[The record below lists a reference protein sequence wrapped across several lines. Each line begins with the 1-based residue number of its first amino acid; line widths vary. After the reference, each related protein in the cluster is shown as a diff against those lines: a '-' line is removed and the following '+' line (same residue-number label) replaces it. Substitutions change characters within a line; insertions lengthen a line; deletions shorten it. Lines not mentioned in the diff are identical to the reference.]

1 MNQLNLPTYSFR
13 ITGEEGSELIFDPI
27 RKKYV
32 RLTPEEWVRQNF
44 VQYLIQKGKYPPGL
58 IEIEVMFKLHKKLI
72 KRIDIRVRDRSG
84 DPVLLVEC
92 KSYKVDIDDLKVKDQ
107 IGEYNMH
114 FKVPYV
120 IITNGMDHY
129 AFKYD
134 PEKNQYDYMM
144 VIPLYEDLIT

>member
-1 MNQLNLPTYSFR
+1 MNQLNLPPYSFR
-13 ITGEEGSELIFDPI
+13 ITGDEGSELIFDPI

-120 IITNGMDHY
+120 VITNGMDHY

>member
-1 MNQLNLPTYSFR
+1 LKQLNLPTYSFR
-13 ITGEEGSELIFDPI
+13 ISGNEGSEKIFDPI
-27 RKKYV
+27 RKKNV
-32 RLTPEEWVRQNF
+32 KLTPEEWVRQNF
-44 VQYLIQKGKYPPGL
+44 VQYLINEGKYPQGL

-84 DPVLLVEC
+84 NPVLLVEC
-92 KSYKVDIDDLKVKDQ
+92 KSYKVEINDSKVKDQ

-120 IITNGMDHY
+120 IITNGIDHY
-129 AFKYD
+129 SFRYD

-144 VIPLYEDLIT
+144 VIPLYEDLLT

>member
-1 MNQLNLPTYSFR
+1 LNLPTYSFR

-32 RLTPEEWVRQNF
+32 RLTSEEWVRQNF